1 MNALYSIDAIRSI
14 ERSALAELPKG
25 TLMQRAGSEAAS
37 LAMHMLDKSADAKKE
52 VLVLAGPGNNGGDAL
67 EMATILA
74 NNGVNVSVLL
84 VANRKK
90 QSEEAI
96 LARKKAVKSPV
107 HWEDALSLKTTL
119 ERIRSKNWALVVDGM
134 FGIGLK
140 EALTGNRQKLVEIV
154 NTFTCPILAL
164 DVPSGLNANTGNI
177 VGKDDIAVHA
187 TDTITFIADK
197 PGLHTRKGR
206 DCAGKVHVVTLDVDR
221 KYFPETNCWLNSP
234 DLFESCL
241 KPRPEDSHK
250 GSYGRIAIIGG
261 AQGMSGAPVL
271 AARAALF
278 SGAGL
283 CYAIYLKNPPVYDP
297 VSPEI
302 MFRAAHQF
310 DFATDVIV
318 TGPGLGKSAAARD
331 MMIKTI
337 EARAPIVLDADALN
351 ILSENQAI
359 AQTLSERDSPT
370 IITPHPLEAAR
381 LLKTTSDTIQ
391 ANRPEA
397 ARELALRFKAIAVL
411 KGSGTV
417 IAAPDGKT
425 VINPTG
431 NPALATAGTGDVLSG
446 ITGAL
451 IAQGWPAWEA
461 TLAAVWLHG
470 KAADTLTLRRHGPIG
485 TVAGEL
491 APEVRLQLNLL
502 VGRVGRKA

>member
-1 MNALYSIDAIRSI
+1 MNALYSIDAIRTI
-14 ERSALAELPKG
+14 ERAALADLPKG
-25 TLMQRAGSEAAS
+25 TLMQRAGKKAAD
-37 LAMHMLDKSADAKKE
+37 LAMHMLDASKATEKK

-67 EMATILA
+67 EMATIMA
-74 NNGVNVSVLL
+74 NNGIDISVLL

-90 QSEEAI
+90 QSDEAI
-96 LARKKAVKSPV
+96 LARKKAVKSAV
-107 HWEDALSLKTTL
+107 KWEDALSLKATL
-119 ERIRSKNWALVVDGM
+119 ESIRSKNWALVVDGM

-140 EALTGNRQKLVEIV
+140 EALTGNRQKLVEII
-154 NTFTCPILAL
+154 NTFKCPILAL

-177 VGKDDIAVHA
+177 VGKDEIAVQA
-187 TDTITFIADK
+187 SDTITFIADK

-206 DCAGKVHVVTLDVDR
+206 DCAGNVHLSRLDVDE

-234 DLFESCL
+234 GLFKSCL
-241 KPRPEDSHK
+241 KRRRQDSHK
-250 GSYGRIAIIGG
+250 GSNGRIGIIGG

-271 AARAALF
+271 AARAALH

-283 CYAIYLKNPPVYDP
+283 CYAIYLKNPPAYDP

-310 DFATDVIV
+310 DFTTDVIV
-318 TGPGLGKSAAARD
+318 TGPGLGKSAAAKD
-331 MMIKTI
+331 ILKKTI
-337 EARAPIVLDADALN
+337 DAHVPVVLDADALN
-351 ILSENQAI
+351 ILSENGDMSHCL
-359 AQTLSERDSPT
+359 TERDFPT
-370 IITPHPLEAAR
+370 VITPHPLEAAR
-381 LLKTTSDTIQ
+381 LLKTTSDHIQ
-391 ANRPEA
+391 ASRLEA
-397 ARELALRFKAIAVL
+397 ARELAKKFKAIAVL
-411 KGSGTV
+411 KGSGSI

-470 KAADTLTLRRHGPIG
+470 KAADTIAKHHHGPVG
-485 TVAGEL
+485 MTAGEL

-502 VGRVGRKA
+502 IEENP

>member
-14 ERSALAELPKG
+14 ERSALADLPKG
-25 TLMQRAGSEAAS
+25 TLMQRAGKQAAD
-37 LAMHMLDKSADAKKE
+37 LAMRMLSSSTHAKKD

-74 NNGVNVSVLL
+74 NHGISVSVLL

-90 QSEEAI
+90 QSEETI
-96 LARKKAVKSPV
+96 LARKKAVKSAI
-107 HWEDALSLKTTL
+107 HWEDALSLKTTF
-119 ERIRSKNWALVVDGM
+119 ESIRSKDWALVVDGM

-140 EALTGNRQKLVEIV
+140 EALTGNRQKLVDIV
-154 NTFTCPILAL
+154 NTFNCPILAL

-177 VGKDDIAVHA
+177 VKEAAAVRA

-206 DCAGKVHVVTLDVDR
+206 DHAGQVHIASLDVD
-221 KYFPETNCWLNSP
+221 KKHFPETQCWLNSP
-234 DLFESCL
+234 ALFHSCL
-241 KPRPEDSHK
+241 NPRLEDSHK
-250 GSYGRIAIIGG
+250 GSYGRVAIIGG
-261 AQGMSGAPVL
+261 AVGMSGAPVL

-283 CYAIYLKNPPVYDP
+283 CYAIYLKNPPTYDP

-331 MMIKTI
+331 IVIKTI
-337 EARAPIVLDADALN
+337 ETHAPIVLDADALN
-351 ILSENQAI
+351 ILSENESI
-359 AQTLSERDSPT
+359 AQMLSERDSPT

-381 LLKTTSDTIQ
+381 LLDTTSDAIQ
-391 ANRPEA
+391 ANRLEA
-397 ARELALRFKAIAVL
+397 ARNLAVKFNAITVL

-417 IAAPDGKT
+417 IATPDGKT

-451 IAQGWPAWEA
+451 IAQGWPAYEA

-470 KAADTLTLRRHGPIG
+470 KAADTLAQRLHG
-485 TVAGEL
+485 TVGITAGEL
-491 APEVRLQLNLL
+491 ASEVRLHLNLL
-502 VGRVGRKA
+502 IEETS

>member
-1 MNALYSIDAIRSI
+1 MNALYSIDAIRTI
-14 ERSALAELPKG
+14 ERAALADLPKG
-25 TLMQRAGSEAAS
+25 TLMQRAGKEAAH
-37 LAMHMLDKSADAKKE
+37 LAMHMLAKSADAKKE

-67 EMATILA
+67 EMAALLA
-74 NNGVNVSVLL
+74 NNGISVSVLL

-90 QSEEAI
+90 QSEEAV

-107 HWEDALSLKTTL
+107 HWEDALSLKSTL
-119 ERIRSKNWALVVDGM
+119 ESIGSKKWTLVVDGM

-140 EALTGNRQKLVEIV
+140 ESLTGNRQKLVDIV

-164 DVPSGLNANTGNI
+164 DVPSGLNADTGNI
-177 VGKDDIAVHA
+177 VGKEDIAVHA

-206 DCAGKVHVVTLDVDR
+206 DCAGKVHVARLDVEQ
-221 KYFPETNCWLNSP
+221 KYFPETACWLNSP
-234 DLFESCL
+234 ELWQSYL
-241 KPRPEDSHK
+241 KPRLQDSHK
-250 GSYGRIAIIGG
+250 GSYGRMAIIGG
-261 AQGMSGAPVL
+261 EKGMSGAPVL
-271 AARAALF
+271 AARAALH

-283 CYAIYLKNPPVYDP
+283 CYAIYLKNPPAYDP

-310 DFATDVIV
+310 DFSTDVIV

-331 MMIKTI
+331 ILVQTI
-337 EARAPIVLDADALN
+337 EAHTPIVLDADALN
-351 ILSENQAI
+351 IISENDAI
-359 AQTLSERDSPT
+359 ARSLTERDFPA

-381 LLKTTSDTIQ
+381 LLKTTSQDIQ
-391 ANRPEA
+391 ANRLEA
-397 ARELALRFKAIAVL
+397 ARKLAVQFKAIAVL

-417 IAAPDGKT
+417 IATPDGKT

-470 KAADTLTLRRHGPIG
+470 KAADTLAVRHHGPSGI
-485 TVAGEL
+485 TAGEL
-491 APEVRLQLNLL
+491 APEVRLHLNLL
-502 VGRVGRKA
+502 IEGKG

>member
-1 MNALYSIDAIRSI
+1 MNALYSIDAIRSD
-14 ERSALAELPKG
+14 ERAALADLPKG
-25 TLMQRAGSEAAS
+25 TLMQLAGKKAAD
-37 LAMHMLDKSADAKKE
+37 LAMHMLASSPVSEKK

-67 EMATILA
+67 EMATVMADSGID
-74 NNGVNVSVLL
+74 VSVLL

-96 LARKKAVKSPV
+96 LARKKAVKSSIR
-107 HWEDALSLKTTL
+107 WEDALSLKTTL
-119 ERIRSKNWALVVDGM
+119 ESIRSKNWALVVDGM

-154 NTFTCPILAL
+154 NTFKCPILAL

-177 VGKDDIAVHA
+177 VGDEEIAVHA

-206 DCAGKVHVVTLDVDR
+206 DCAGKVHVTRLDVDK
-221 KYFPETNCWLNSP
+221 KYFPETNCWLNAP
-234 DLFESCL
+234 VLFQSCL
-241 KPRPEDSHK
+241 KRRLEDSHK
-250 GSYGRIAIIGG
+250 GSYGRIGIIGG
-261 AQGMSGAPVL
+261 AEGMSGAPVL
-271 AARAALF
+271 AARAALH

-283 CYAIYLKNPPVYDP
+283 CYAIYLKNPPAYDP

-310 DFATDVIV
+310 DFSTDVIV
-318 TGPGLGKSAAARD
+318 TGPGLGKSVAAKD
-331 MMIKTI
+331 IVEKTI
-337 EARAPIVLDADALN
+337 KAHTPIILDADALN
-351 ILSENQAI
+351 ILSENGVMYQC
-359 AQTLSERDSPT
+359 LPDSDFPT
-370 IITPHPLEAAR
+370 VITPHPLEAAR
-381 LLKTTSDTIQ
+381 LLKTTSDRIQ
-391 ANRPEA
+391 ADRLEA
-397 ARELALRFKAIAVL
+397 ARELARQFKAIAVL
-411 KGSGTV
+411 KGSGSV
-417 IAAPDGKT
+417 IATPDGKT

-470 KAADTLTLRRHGPIG
+470 RAADTIAVRHHGCIG
-485 TVAGEL
+485 MMAGEL
-491 APEVRLQLNLL
+491 ATEVRLHLNLL
-502 VGRVGRKA
+502 VKENS

>member
-1 MNALYSIDAIRSI
+1 MNALYSIDAIRTI
-14 ERSALAELPKG
+14 ERAALADLPKG
-25 TLMQRAGSEAAS
+25 TLMQRAGREAAS
-37 LAMHMLDKSADAKKE
+37 LAMHMLAASTVAKKE

-74 NNGVNVSVLL
+74 NSGIRVSVLL

-107 HWEDALSLKTTL
+107 NWEDALSLKTTL
-119 ERIRSKNWALVVDGM
+119 ESIRSKNWALVVDGM

-140 EALTGNRQKLVEIV
+140 EALTGNRQKLVEII
-154 NTFTCPILAL
+154 NTFQCPILAL

-177 VGKDDIAVHA
+177 VGKEEIAVHA

-206 DCAGKVHVVTLDVDR
+206 DCAGKVHVARLDVEQ
-221 KYFPETNCWLNSP
+221 KYFPETQCWLNSP
-234 DLFESCL
+234 DLFRSCL
-241 KPRPEDSHK
+241 KPRLEDSHK
-250 GSYGRIAIIGG
+250 GSYGRIAIVGG
-261 AQGMSGAPVL
+261 AEGMSGAPVL
-271 AARAALF
+271 AARAALH

-283 CYAIYLKNPPVYDP
+283 CYAIYLKNPPAYDP

-310 DFATDVIV
+310 DFSTDVIV

-331 MMIKTI
+331 IVIRTI
-337 EARAPIVLDADALN
+337 EARTPIVLDADALN
-351 ILSENQAI
+351 ILSENESISQWI
-359 AQTLSERDSPT
+359 LERDFPT
-370 IITPHPLEAAR
+370 VITPHPLEAAR
-381 LLKTTSDTIQ
+381 LLKTTSEHIQ
-391 ANRPEA
+391 ADRLES
-397 ARELALRFKAIAVL
+397 ARELALRFKAVAVL

-417 IAAPDGKT
+417 IATPDGKT

-451 IAQGWPAWEA
+451 LAQGWPAWEA
-461 TLAAVWLHG
+461 TLAAVWMHG
-470 KAADTLTLRRHGPIG
+470 KAADILAGRNHGPVG
-485 TVAGEL
+485 LTAGEL
-491 APEVRLQLNLL
+491 AAEVRLQLNLL
-502 VGRVGRKA
+502 IEEKS